1 MGLKADVKCLV
12 NNSRSPGLTPTKI
25 PDEPY
30 VCFKF
35 PPPSIPTLSEASTQT
50 NASFLTTL
58 TSMSRPIT
66 SKKPANVQWTL
77 LYKNSSTEVPRI
89 KGVFQPLSKAFQN
102 QHNNHKKFSDK
113 SGTKKNNRSWNKKF
127 IKKQR
132 VILYSSFSVITH
144 LSIIPRNTFLP
155 RILTTHAHRCAASCT
170 GSYHVWFPW
179 Y

>member
-66 SKKPANVQWTL
+66 SKNLPMFNEPSCTRIAPRKSQESKVSSNPSQRHYRISTTII
-77 LYKNSSTEVPRI
+77 KNFLTS
-89 KGVFQPLSKAFQN
+89 L
-102 QHNNHKKFSDK
+102 
-113 SGTKKNNRSWNKKF
+113 
-127 IKKQR
+127 KQR
-132 VILYSSFSVITH
+132 RITD
-144 LSIIPRNTFLP
+144 
-155 RILTTHAHRCAASCT
+155 T
-170 GSYHVWFPW
+170 GIKSLLRSRK
-179 Y
+179 

>member
-66 SKKPANVQWTL
+66 SKNLPMFNEPSCTRIAPRKSL
-77 LYKNSSTEVPRI
+77 LGAPPPIPRI

-127 IKKQR
+127 IKKQK

-144 LSIIPRNTFLP
+144 LSLIPLNTL
-155 RILTTHAHRCAASCT
+155 L
-170 GSYHVWFPW
+170 
-179 Y
+179 

>member
-66 SKKPANVQWTL
+66 SKN
-77 LYKNSSTEVPRI
+77 
-89 KGVFQPLSKAFQN
+89 
-102 QHNNHKKFSDK
+102 
-113 SGTKKNNRSWNKKF
+113 
-127 IKKQR
+127 
-132 VILYSSFSVITH
+132 
-144 LSIIPRNTFLP
+144 LP
-155 RILTTHAHRCAASCT
+155 MFNEPSCT
-170 GSYHVWFPW
+170 RIAPRKSQESKVSSNPSQRHFRISTTIIKNFLTSLEQRRITDPGIKSLLRSRK
-179 Y
+179 